1 MRLQGWFYL
10 LKHILPEIQILLQ
23 ALAPI
28 LQVHTHKCLLLQL
41 LLSHSMTIFSL
52 VENCKDKYLILTGS
66 LLSPSTSPSQPSV
79 DIFGS
84 TIHNNKSHLKLLQK

>member
-1 MRLQGWFYL
+1 MSLSGWQYL

-28 LQVHTHKCLLLQL
+28 LQVHTHKRLLLQL

-52 VENCKDKYLILTGS
+52 GNSFKGKSLILSGP
-66 LLSPSTSPSQPSV
+66 L
-79 DIFGS
+79 F
-84 TIHNNKSHLKLLQK
+84 